1 MPKVKISSISGLS
14 SDCFPRRRDT
24 RGCFDVRGIAA
35 HLLVATWLRP
45 LQPRPEK
52 KYCCAS
58 GFVAFLCLPVVV
70 PRYGLFLLPCI
81 FSLTL
86 YCKLFGVSGSV
97 SKKLKTITNKQN
109 HLSWNHAID
118 SFWRSDDLLTKKRQK
133 KHAHTKIL
141 SLEMLAV
148 SLQKYCLY
156 DPYRFGTGGP
166 PPNVTYILIKKPIQS
181 APSKCKLHLG

>member
-1 MPKVKISSISGLS
+1 MPKEKISSISGLS

-45 LQPRPEK
+45 LRPRPKK

-97 SKKLKTITNKQN
+97 SKKTITNKQN

-118 SFWRSDDLLTKKRQK
+118 SCWRSDDLLTKKHPK

-148 SLQKYCLY
+148 SLQEYCLY

-166 PPNVTYILIKKPIQS
+166 PPNVTHFVKNPYNQHLQ
-181 APSKCKLHLG
+181 KCKLHLG

>member
-1 MPKVKISSISGLS
+1 MVLAVIVFRGVAIPEVASMSGESRHTCLW
-14 SDCFPRRRDT
+14 PP
-24 RGCFDVRGIAA
+24 GCGLCNRVRK
-35 HLLVATWLRP
+35 
-45 LQPRPEK
+45 K

-81 FSLTL
+81 FSLIL

-118 SFWRSDDLLTKKRQK
+118 SCWRSDDLLTKKRQK
-133 KHAHTKIL
+133 KTCAYQNSILRDAGRFFTKIL
-141 SLEMLAV
+141 SIW
-148 SLQKYCLY
+148 SL
-156 DPYRFGTGGP
+156 PFWHGGTSP
-166 PPNVTYILIKKPIQS
+166 KCNLHFNQKPIQS